1 MQPAHPLVAT
11 ATSEVVWYLSYRL
24 TDAERRA
31 FADAAGGV
39 VLSGQAGLRAAFGLK
54 RDGYSGRLW
63 VDPAR
68 WAKAE
73 NANADTLLGDLW
85 RTRQQELEVT
95 ELISPGSFVDDGDEV
110 GLRRAV
116 ECEAAWANEAGGR
129 VSLCLHN
136 RWLTRDLGTL
146 VAALQELAMP
156 LALAFG
162 VAYDPLD
169 RRGAVRGLV
178 EVLRSCSDV
187 AVLRCDI
194 GAIGAVANGA
204 ALGAVGT
211 AGNVRH
217 GVPAHRSGG
226 GSSDDTSPTVFIE
239 QTLSFKRGS
248 LLESLPPY
256 AGMRCWLECCEGS
269 DLRRFATDE
278 SAPQAMRHNRMAI
291 GNVAG
296 RVLAN
301 LPALRP
307 QAFSDLCA
315 DAIAAASEWSV
326 RAEQLMD
333 VRHQVEAW
341 ARLGGR

>member
-1 MQPAHPLVAT
+1 MQPARSLVAT

-31 FADAAGGV
+31 YADAAGGV
-39 VLSGQAGLRAAFGLK
+39 VLSGQAGRRAAARLK

-73 NANADTLLGDLW
+73 NANADTLLGDRW
-85 RTRQQELEVT
+85 RTQQQDMEVT

-110 GLRRAV
+110 GLQRAV
-116 ECEAAWANEAGGR
+116 ECEAAWASEAGGR

-136 RWLTRDLGTL
+136 SWLTRDLGTL
-146 VAALQELAMP
+146 VPVLQDLAMP

-178 EVLRSCSDV
+178 EVLRACGDV
-187 AVLRCDI
+187 AVLRCDT

-204 ALGAVGT
+204 TLGAFGT
-211 AGNVRH
+211 AGTVRH
-217 GVPAHRSGG
+217 GVPAGKSGG
-226 GSSDDTSPTVFIE
+226 GSSDDTSPTVFVE

-248 LLESLPPY
+248 LLESLPPQ
-256 AGMRCWLECCEGS
+256 AAMRCWLGCCEGS
-269 DLRRFATDE
+269 DLGRFATQE
-278 SAPQAMRHNRMAI
+278 SDSQARRHNRMAI
-291 GNVAG
+291 GSVVG

-301 LPALRP
+301 PPDLRP
-307 QAFSDLCA
+307 RAFSDMC
-315 DAIAAASEWSV
+315 AAAIVAAVEWSV
-326 RAEQLMD
+326 RAERPME

-341 ARLGGR
+341 ARLGGP